1 MFGRNI
7 EGLNWPIL
15 NLFPNKVAITIYVSP
30 FMKNKVDN
38 YV

>member
-1 MFGRNI
+1 MLGRNI

-15 NLFPNKVAITIYVSP
+15 NLFPNKVAINIYVSP
-30 FMKNKVDN
+30 LMKNKVDN